1 MKDGLIC
8 GLLAGMLVGAVV
20 ATKYK
25 PAREIIEK
33 GSDVIMKQTKKTA
46 TQNKKNSNKEK
57 TQID

>member
-1 MKDGLIC
+1 MKDGIIC
-8 GLLAGMLVGAVV
+8 GLLAGMLVGAIV

-46 TQNKKNSNKEK
+46 NQTKKNNTNK
-57 TQID
+57 TQE

>member
-1 MKDGLIC
+1 MKDGIIC

-33 GSDVIMKQTKKTA
+33 SSDAIMKQTKKTA
-46 TQNKKNSNKEK
+46 NQTKKNNSNK
-57 TQID
+57 TQE